1 MVYRIAE
8 KFGEIGEFGE
18 ITSHS
23 PIKTHQ
29 IFKDSHVIYRV
40 VPRVSPRVSTT
51 ERLLLQLTH
60 ATSGSVVY

>member
-1 MVYRIAE
+1 MGE
-8 KFGEIGEFGE
+8 KFGEFGE

-29 IFKDSHVIYRV
+29 IFKDSQVIYRV
-40 VPRVSPRVSTT
+40 VPHVSPRVSTT
-51 ERLLLQLTH
+51 ERLLLQLTC

>member
-1 MVYRIAE
+1 MRE
-8 KFGEIGEFGE
+8 KFGEIGEFGK

-23 PIKTHQ
+23 PTKTCQ

-40 VPRVSPRVSTT
+40 VSRVSPCVSTM
-51 ERLLLQLTH
+51 EQLLLQLTR

>member
-1 MVYRIAE
+1 MGE
-8 KFGEIGEFGE
+8 KFGKIGEFGE

-23 PIKTHQ
+23 PIKTRQ

-51 ERLLLQLTH
+51 KRLLLQLTR